1 MKTEPNNKFWKYAKI
16 TTFLLT
22 AFVVILSGCVDE
34 EQKKTE
40 LENTTNNSQEITGTN
55 NNHGT
60 SGGDYIYGTAK
71 VKSIQI
77 VTLESFPVQIQV
89 IAKGYLPDGCTE
101 INEIKNER
109 EGNAFNITISTKRPK
124 GAFCTQAIKSFTET
138 IPLEVRGL
146 KAGNYTVNVNGVNGS
161 FELPVD
167 NVPEDASGSMSPK
180 QQVITEADNGTSISL
195 ENESTFYLKLKEN
208 PTTGY
213 SWELNLSQGL
223 NNISG
228 EYYPPEQPEGIKQPL
243 VGAGGVHLWEIK
255 AVSKGSQQ
263 VTGIYKRPWENV
275 TGEEENFILNVE
287 VV

>member
-1 MKTEPNNKFWKYAKI
+1 MKTGTNNKFWKYTKV
-16 TTFLLT
+16 TTFLLM
-22 AFVVILSGCVDE
+22 AFVIILSGCVGNGQNE
-34 EQKKTE
+34 TE
-40 LENTTNNSQEITGTN
+40 SENATNDSQGIIGTN
-55 NNHGT
+55 SSHGT
-60 SGGDYIYGTAK
+60 TGGDYIYSTAK
-71 VKSIQI
+71 VESIQI

-101 INEIKNER
+101 INEIKNES

-124 GAFCTQAIKSFTET
+124 DAFCTQAIKSFTET

-146 KAGNYTVNVNGVNGS
+146 KAGNYTVNVNGVTGS

-167 NVPEDASGSMSPK
+167 NVPEETSGSMSPK

-195 ENESTFYLKLKEN
+195 ENGSTFFLRLKEN

-263 VTGIYKRPWENV
+263 VMGIYKRPWENV

>member
-1 MKTEPNNKFWKYAKI
+1 MKIGANDKFWKYAKI
-16 TTFLLT
+16 TTVLLT
-22 AFVVILSGCVDE
+22 IFVIILSGCIGE
-34 EQKKTE
+34 EQNKTE
-40 LENTTNNSQEITGTN
+40 SGNITNDSQGITETNNS
-55 NNHGT
+55 HGT
-60 SGGDYIYGTAK
+60 TGGDYIYGTAK
-71 VKSIQI
+71 VESVQI
-77 VTLESFPVQIQV
+77 ATLESFPVQIQV

-101 INEIKNER
+101 IDEIKNESK
-109 EGNAFNITISTKRPK
+109 GNVFNINISTKRPK
-124 GAFCTQAIKSFTET
+124 DALCTQATKNFTET

-146 KAGNYTVNVNGVNGS
+146 KAGNYTVNVNGVTES

-167 NVPEDASGSMSPK
+167 NVPQEASNTSSLK

-195 ENESTFYLKLKEN
+195 ENGNTFYLKLKEN

-228 EYYPPEQPEGIKQPL
+228 EYYPPEQPEGIKEPL

-263 VTGIYKRPWENV
+263 VTGIYKRPWEKL
-275 TGEEENFILNVE
+275 TGEEEKFTLNVK

>member
-1 MKTEPNNKFWKYAKI
+1 MKTGTNNKFLKCAKV
-16 TTFLLT
+16 TTFLLM

-89 IAKGYLPDGCTE
+89 IAKGYLPDGCTK
-101 INEIKNER
+101 IDEIKNES

-124 GAFCTQAIKSFTET
+124 GALCTQAIKSFTET

-146 KAGNYTVNVNGVNGS
+146 KAGNYTVNVNGVTGS

-167 NVPEDASGSMSPK
+167 NVPEDASGSMLPK

-195 ENESTFYLKLKEN
+195 ENENMFYLKLKEN

-263 VTGIYKRPWENV
+263 VMGIYKRPWEKV
-275 TGEEENFILNVE
+275 TGKEENFILNVE

>member
-1 MKTEPNNKFWKYAKI
+1 MRTGTNNKFWKYTKV
-16 TTFLLT
+16 TTFLLM
-22 AFVVILSGCVDE
+22 AFVIILSGCVGNGQNE
-34 EQKKTE
+34 TE
-40 LENTTNNSQEITGTN
+40 SENATNDSQGIIGTN
-55 NNHGT
+55 SSHGT
-60 SGGDYIYGTAK
+60 TGGDYIYGTAK
-71 VKSIQI
+71 VESIQI

-101 INEIKNER
+101 INEIKNES

-124 GAFCTQAIKSFTET
+124 DAFCTQAIKSFTET

-146 KAGNYTVNVNGVNGS
+146 KAGNYTVNVNGVTGS

-167 NVPEDASGSMSPK
+167 NVPEETSGSMSPK

-195 ENESTFYLKLKEN
+195 ENGSTFFLKLKEN

-263 VTGIYKRPWENV
+263 VMGIYKRPWENV

>member
-1 MKTEPNNKFWKYAKI
+1 MKTGTNNKFWKYTKV
-16 TTFLLT
+16 TTFLLM
-22 AFVVILSGCVDE
+22 AFVIILSGCVGNG
-34 EQKKTE
+34 QKETE
-40 LENTTNNSQEITGTN
+40 SENATNDSQGIIGTN
-55 NNHGT
+55 SSHGT
-60 SGGDYIYGTAK
+60 TGGDYIYGTAK
-71 VKSIQI
+71 VESIQI

-101 INEIKNER
+101 INEIKNES

-124 GAFCTQAIKSFTET
+124 DAFCTQAIKSFTET

-146 KAGNYTVNVNGVNGS
+146 KAGNYTVNVNGVTGS

-167 NVPEDASGSMSPK
+167 NVPEETSGSMSPK

-195 ENESTFYLKLKEN
+195 ENGSTFFLRLKEN

-263 VTGIYKRPWENV
+263 VMGIYKRPWENV

>member
-1 MKTEPNNKFWKYAKI
+1 MRIGTKNKLWKYAII
-16 TTFLLT
+16 TTVLFT
-22 AFVVILSGCVDE
+22 TFTVILSGCVEE
-34 EQKKTE
+34 EQNETE
-40 LENTTNNSQEITGTN
+40 QGNTMNNSQGTPGINNSQEA
-55 NNHGT
+55 

-71 VKSIQI
+71 VESIQI
-77 VTLESFPVQIQV
+77 VILESFPVQIQV

-101 INEIKNER
+101 IDEIKNESK
-109 EGNAFNITISTKRPK
+109 GNVFNINISTKRPK
-124 GAFCTQAIKSFTET
+124 DAVCTQAIKSFTET

-146 KAGNYTVNVNGVNGS
+146 KAGNYTVNVNGVTGS
-161 FELPVD
+161 FELSVD
-167 NVPEDASGSMSPK
+167 NLPEGTSSSMPPK

-195 ENESTFYLKLKEN
+195 ENGSTFYLKLKEN

-228 EYYPPEQPEGIKQPL
+228 EYYPEQPEGTKQPL

-263 VTGIYKRPWENV
+263 VTGIYKRPWEKL
-275 TGEEENFILNVE
+275 TGEEEKFTLNVN

>member
-1 MKTEPNNKFWKYAKI
+1 MKTGTNNKFWKYAKI
-16 TTFLLT
+16 ITFLLT

-34 EQKKTE
+34 EQNETE
-40 LENTTNNSQEITGTN
+40 SGNTTNNSQEITGTTN
-55 NNHGT
+55 NQGT
-60 SGGDYIYGTAK
+60 TGGDYIYGTAK

-77 VTLESFPVQIQV
+77 VTLESFPVQVQV
-89 IAKGYLPDGCTE
+89 IAKGYLPDGCTK
-101 INEIKNER
+101 IDEIKNEG

-124 GAFCTQAIKSFTET
+124 GAFCTQVITNFTET

-167 NVPEDASGSMSPK
+167 NVPEETPGSMSTK
-180 QQVITEADNGTSISL
+180 QQIITEADNGTSISI

-228 EYYPPEQPEGIKQPL
+228 EYCPPEQPEGIKQPL
-243 VGAGGVHLWEIK
+243 VGAEGVHLWEIK
-255 AVSKGSQQ
+255 AVSKGNQQ
-263 VTGIYKRPWENV
+263 VMGIYKRPWEKV
-275 TGEEENFILNVE
+275 TGKEENFILNVE
-287 VV
+287 IV

>member
-1 MKTEPNNKFWKYAKI
+1 MKTGTNNKFWKYAKVTI
-16 TTFLLT
+16 FLLT

-34 EQKKTE
+34 EQNETE
-40 LENTTNNSQEITGTN
+40 SGNTTNNSQEITGTN

-89 IAKGYLPDGCTE
+89 IAKGYLPDGCTK
-101 INEIKNER
+101 IDEIKNES

-124 GAFCTQAIKSFTET
+124 GAFCTQAIKNFTET

-146 KAGNYTVNVNGVNGS
+146 KAGNYTVNVNGVTGS

-228 EYYPPEQPEGIKQPL
+228 EYHPPEQPEGIKQPL

-263 VTGIYKRPWENV
+263 VMGIYKRPWEKV
-275 TGEEENFILNVE
+275 TGKEENFILNVE

>member
-1 MKTEPNNKFWKYAKI
+1 MKTGTNNKFWKYTKV
-16 TTFLLT
+16 TTFLLM
-22 AFVVILSGCVDE
+22 AFVIILSGCVGNGQNE
-34 EQKKTE
+34 TE
-40 LENTTNNSQEITGTN
+40 SENATNDSQGIIGTN
-55 NNHGT
+55 SSHGT
-60 SGGDYIYGTAK
+60 TGGDYIYGTAK
-71 VKSIQI
+71 VESIQI

-101 INEIKNER
+101 INEIKNES

-124 GAFCTQAIKSFTET
+124 DAFCTQAIKSFTET

-146 KAGNYTVNVNGVNGS
+146 KAGNYTVNVNGVTGS

-167 NVPEDASGSMSPK
+167 NVPEETSGSMSPK

-195 ENESTFYLKLKEN
+195 ENGSTFFLKLKEN

-263 VTGIYKRPWENV
+263 VMGIYKRPWENV